1 MIINHKPSDIERMK
15 RKAYNLFYKKYVC
28 HLVTNQAFE
37 LYGLFCSKDRYNSYK
52 LKEIECYQ
60 KLLNKLW
67 VKLREEEDLLIQ
79 EMIDLDFSSLD
90 IQSVMDYSEPRYPD
104 NYSIMETY
112 GIVLGNFECTE
123 RRINSIRY

>member
-1 MIINHKPSDIERMK
+1 MTINHTPCDIERMK
-15 RKAYNLFYKKYVC
+15 RKAYNIFYKKYVC

-37 LYGLFCSKDRYNSYK
+37 LYGLFCSKERYNSYK

-67 VKLREEEDLLIQ
+67 LKLREEEDLLIQ
-79 EMIDLDFSSLD
+79 KMIDLDFSSSE
-90 IQSVMDYSEPRYPD
+90 IQTVISYAEPIYPD
-104 NYSIMETY
+104 DYEIMEAY

-123 RRINSIRY
+123 RRINSLRY

>member
-1 MIINHKPSDIERMK
+1 MK
-15 RKAYNLFYKKYVC
+15 RKAYNLSYKKYVC
-28 HLVTNQAFE
+28 QLVTNQAFE

-79 EMIDLDFSSLD
+79 EMIDLDFNNLD
-90 IQSVMDYSEPRYPD
+90 IQSVLLYAEPIYPD
-104 NYSIMETY
+104 DYEIMEAY

-123 RRINSIRY
+123 RRINSLRY